1 MFTRVYEGFVNT
13 VSRAV
18 LNYTVTEIEAAA
30 DAIEAANNTLHEG
43 GDWKKF
49 QMPYFRLSY
58 EIMVQTALAW
68 KEFRVASMSKGI
80 EAMQAASLFQS
91 KSWHPEA
98 GHLWDAHEQLAEM
111 YMIR

>member
-1 MFTRVYEGFVNT
+1 MYLMETRSWEAAANFELMRFYNTSNATLWDNSMFTRVYEGFVNT

-30 DAIEAANNTLHEG
+30 DAIEAANTTLHEG

-58 EIMVQTALAW
+58 EIMVLYIKYQRLN
-68 KEFRVASMSKGI
+68 I
-80 EAMQAASLFQS
+80 
-91 KSWHPEA
+91 
-98 GHLWDAHEQLAEM
+98 
-111 YMIR
+111 